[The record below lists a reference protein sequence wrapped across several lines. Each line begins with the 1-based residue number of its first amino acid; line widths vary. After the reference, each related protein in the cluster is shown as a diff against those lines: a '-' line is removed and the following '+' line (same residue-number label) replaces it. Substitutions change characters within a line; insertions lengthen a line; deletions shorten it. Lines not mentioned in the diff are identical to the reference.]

1 MHKEKR
7 YAHVRGRSS
16 ERWPPLTSGRP
27 ARVRGLPVD
36 SLLGHRIQTR
46 VGLYGA
52 IPPRP
57 SEQLGK
63 GKTDIVFVLEGVFV
77 SASVELI
84 YHDIEQFDLT
94 TPLRE
99 EPWFTIEYTC
109 AGISQLFALVTDIHF
124 ELPSLKAH
132 QHAAEFLPGDLSTI
146 DDEKRHAAI
155 LGIVPFNPASHDSM
169 VRDLQS
175 ELTVH
180 EMFSGQGT
188 THLLDQLAKQDEQI
202 LIRITD
208 DLEPVASRRPVAN
221 LEGVEGDSGRAQMGA
236 KVKFV
241 DLSRAI
247 GKTYRFELGVFESL
261 QPSDS
266 GHFHVKALATKP
278 SVSMFH
284 RAIVDDVIA
293 WCNLATTVAT
303 DLLVSRELRRIHFG
317 EYTRQQGLRVHR
329 LGRGIRPQS
338 R

>member
-109 AGISQLFALVTDIHF
+109 AGITTLRSCHRH
-124 ELPSLKAH
+124 SL
-132 QHAAEFLPGDLSTI
+132 
-146 DDEKRHAAI
+146 
-155 LGIVPFNPASHDSM
+155 
-169 VRDLQS
+169 
-175 ELTVH
+175 
-180 EMFSGQGT
+180 
-188 THLLDQLAKQDEQI
+188 
-202 LIRITD
+202 
-208 DLEPVASRRPVAN
+208 
-221 LEGVEGDSGRAQMGA
+221 
-236 KVKFV
+236 
-241 DLSRAI
+241 
-247 GKTYRFELGVFESL
+247 
-261 QPSDS
+261 
-266 GHFHVKALATKP
+266 
-278 SVSMFH
+278 
-284 RAIVDDVIA
+284 
-293 WCNLATTVAT
+293 
-303 DLLVSRELRRIHFG
+303 
-317 EYTRQQGLRVHR
+317 
-329 LGRGIRPQS
+329 
-338 R
+338 